1 MPEKSS
7 KPSFNWVGIDVS
19 KDRLDVYV
27 QATQALSSYTND
39 AEGIEQLK
47 QHLEQQESVAVV
59 CEASG
64 GYESLMA
71 LSLHHHGFRVSVVN
85 PRPVRDFAKAMGKLA
100 KTDALDA
107 QMLAHFGSVT
117 RPEATVFAS
126 ETEQQLKAWVRRR
139 QQLVEMLSA
148 EKNRRA
154 QLKGQ
159 FRDDVDSH
167 IEWLKDRIKQLD
179 QEIESLGAATAE
191 WRERKAILQSP
202 KGIGPVI
209 ATGLLVCLPE
219 LGRLNRKQIAAL
231 AGLAPFNR
239 DSGRHRGKRQIAGG
253 RPLVRGWLYMATL
266 TAIHHNPPVQ
276 AYYQHLVA
284 QGKVTKVAM
293 VACMRKLLTCL
304 NAMLR
309 DNTPWQNEKV
319 TAFFKAA

>member
-1 MPEKSS
+1 MPEDLSKS
-7 KPSFNWVGIDVS
+7 SFNWVGIDVS

-27 QATQALSSYTND
+27 QATQARISVNND
-39 AEGIEQLK
+39 VEGIEQLK
-47 QHLEQQESVAVV
+47 HHLEQVENVAVI

-71 LSLHHHGFRVSVVN
+71 LSLDEQGIRVSVVN
-85 PRPVRDFAKAMGKLA
+85 PRQARDFAKSTGKLA

-107 QMLAHFGSVT
+107 QMLARFGNAT
-117 RPEATVFAS
+117 YPEATVFAS
-126 ETEQQLKAWVRRR
+126 EADRQLTAWVRRR

-148 EKNRRA
+148 EKNRRG
-154 QLKGQ
+154 QLKGPV
-159 FRDDVDSH
+159 RDDVDSH
-167 IEWLKDRIKQLD
+167 LEWLTERIKQLD
-179 QEIESLGAATAE
+179 QDIANLSQAKAE

-209 ATGLLVCLPE
+209 AIGLLTCLPE

-231 AGLAPFNR
+231 AGLAPFNH
-239 DSGRHRGKRQIAGG
+239 DSGRQRGRRRIAGG
-253 RPLVRGWLYMATL
+253 RPLVRSWLYMATL
-266 TAIHHNPPVQ
+266 VAMRHNPPIQ

-284 QGKVTKVAM
+284 RGKLTKVAM

-319 TAFFKAA
+319 TAFFKTA